1 MMEANKF
8 ADKARKKAWN
18 YFKARY
24 PKEDLSKF
32 SAQVS
37 SDDKRQATAEI
48 YFNRSDGVHSSVS
61 GSDRRYWDD
70 DVEKAFGIGGFL
82 LELTLNRIG
91 KKEVLVVPFNKNSVG
106 RLNEEIK
113 IFVTPSQYFNA
124 KFGGIFT

>member
-48 YFNRSDGVHSSVS
+48 YFNRSD
-61 GSDRRYWDD
+61 
-70 DVEKAFGIGGFL
+70 
-82 LELTLNRIG
+82 
-91 KKEVLVVPFNKNSVG
+91 
-106 RLNEEIK
+106 
-113 IFVTPSQYFNA
+113 
-124 KFGGIFT
+124 

>member
-1 MMEANKF
+1 MSGSEQMMEANKF

-48 YFNRSDGVHSSVS
+48 YFNRSD
-61 GSDRRYWDD
+61 
-70 DVEKAFGIGGFL
+70 
-82 LELTLNRIG
+82 
-91 KKEVLVVPFNKNSVG
+91 
-106 RLNEEIK
+106 
-113 IFVTPSQYFNA
+113 
-124 KFGGIFT
+124 